1 MFLVV
6 PEASLA
12 PGGPANL
19 RMEAQGTERVAGLAI
34 GGARGGSVDR
44 HRSLLVMLLTVIVQL
59 GPSVSSYS
67 ISGYNWP
74 Q

>member
-34 GGARGGSVDR
+34 GGARGGGVDR
-44 HRSLLVMLLTVIVQL
+44 HGDVIESEQ
-59 GPSVSSYS
+59 
-67 ISGYNWP
+67 
-74 Q
+74 